1 MSDDGGLY
9 SSKYITVSLCEC
21 TALANNNSRGN
32 KNNLVLI
39 DFAYKDGINVSGVYF
54 N

>member
-21 TALANNNSRGN
+21 KGLTNNNKRKN
-32 KNNLVLI
+32 KNNLVII
-39 DFAYKDGINVSGVYF
+39 DFAYNDEINVCGIYF